1 MAGYK
6 PETGKPKGIT
16 AVYNPTDEEERLR
29 QHVYDRK
36 REMGDARTKYIDDN
50 YDKWQGAWEGAR
62 PERNKNDWKSN
73 IVIPITSSII
83 EAELSE
89 INNQDLQPWAVA
101 RGSEDQSKA
110 AVMNAILGYTWDT
123 AKSNVAMFD
132 IIKDSLIF
140 GTGIGQEY
148 YWKEPRMVK
157 DEDGKETQVLEYD
170 DSYLE
175 PVSLMDFYVDEKA
188 RGFSGPNGARDCVR
202 RYIMDLDDCKSFF
215 DNKKWNK
222 LGNVDKIKA
231 GGDTNYYQ
239 YYKPPEKGIKDNE
252 VEVLWYWN
260 KPQDLLVIVANDVVI
275 FMGPN
280 PYKHKQLPFIRVIDV
295 KRPYQFYGK
304 GEAELIESI
313 SEENTTLRR
322 MIIDRNHLDMDK
334 PVFVS
339 DTLTLEDE
347 DTIARPHGIV
357 SVGDV
362 NQIKFAEYSDIALS
376 IFKSLEMLEEDKVRV
391 TGMDERQQSVAG
403 AGTATEAAILKEAT
417 LKRINLKIWQ
427 IKNDT
432 LVDLGKLRVANI
444 MQFYP
449 IPKLTQIMGE
459 NAVAKAKGAGTLITE
474 DGQDYEKEFRTI
486 RLKDQAMQINE
497 KTKQPE
503 IVKTKGTT
511 FFEAKPEFFLP
522 THGGFDITYKATSTT
537 PISKPLEQQ
546 KADEMYDRLIMNPT
560 VDPWK
565 LAEFLIESRDK
576 DPDDFKAEQQSPKN
590 QGVSLQK
597 MIDLAGTENDEMLR
611 GNPIGPTPYSSP
623 VHTQI
628 HIDFMRSKKFKETVP
643 PEDKKTIQLFSNHI
657 MGEIMAQKARGAG
670 GAEGA
675 SPNGGTAVP
684 PGPGGSSAPPTSM
697 GDVVPDRNMGG
708 GDTDTGFN
716 GPAAITGK

>member
-1 MAGYK
+1 MSYK
-6 PETGKPKGIT
+6 PETGKPKGIV
-16 AVYNPTDEEERLR
+16 AVYAPTDEEERLR
-29 QHVYDRK
+29 RHVYDRK
-36 REMGDARTKYIDDN
+36 TQMGDARTKYVDDN
-50 YDKWQGAWEGAR
+50 YDKWQGAWEGTR
-62 PERNKNDWKSN
+62 PARNKGDWKSN

-89 INNQDLQPWAVA
+89 INNQDLMPWVVA
-101 RGSEDQSKA
+101 RGSEDESKA
-110 AVMNAILGYTWDT
+110 HVMNAIMGYTWDT

-132 IIKDSLIF
+132 IIKDALIF

-148 YWKEPRMVK
+148 YWKEPRTVK
-157 DEDGKETQVLEYD
+157 NEDGKETQILEYD
-170 DSYLE
+170 DEYLE
-175 PVSLMDFYVDEKA
+175 PVGLMDFYVDEKA
-188 RGFSGPNGARDCVR
+188 RGFSGPNGARDCLR
-202 RYIMDLDDCKSFF
+202 RYIMDLDDCKNFF
-215 DNKKWNK
+215 DTPKWNK

-280 PYKHKQLPFIRVIDV
+280 PYKHKQLPFVRIVDV

-313 SEENTTLRR
+313 SEENNTLRR

-432 LVDLGKLRVANI
+432 LVDLGKIRAANI

-459 NAVAKAKGAGTLITE
+459 NEVAKAKGAGTLIE
-474 DGQDYEKEFRTI
+474 QDGQNFKKGPRTI

-497 KTKQPE
+497 QTKQPE

-511 FFEAKPEFFLP
+511 FFEARPEFFLP
-522 THGGFDITYKATSTT
+522 THGGYDITYKATSST

-597 MIDLAGTENDEMLR
+597 MIDLAGVENQEMLQ

-623 VHTQI
+623 AHTQL
-628 HIDFMRSKKFKETVP
+628 HIDFMRSPKFKEGVP
-643 PEDKKTIQLFSNHI
+643 PEDKKTLQLFSNHI
-657 MGEIMAQKARGAG
+657 MGEVMAQQARGAG

-684 PGPGGSSAPPTSM
+684 PGPGGSSAPPMSM
-697 GDVVPDRNMGG
+697 GDVAPDRNMGG